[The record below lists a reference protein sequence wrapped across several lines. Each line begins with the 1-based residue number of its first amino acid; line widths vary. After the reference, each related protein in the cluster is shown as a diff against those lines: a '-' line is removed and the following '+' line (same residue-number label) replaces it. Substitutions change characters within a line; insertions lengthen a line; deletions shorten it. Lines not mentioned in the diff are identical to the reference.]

1 MRLSNTFMELMSYT
15 AHLLQ
20 RIKRGES
27 APYDDVFR
35 LYDVLY
41 QRARTQG
48 QASGYADEDLQE
60 AWFAVCAW
68 VDEMLLCSEWP
79 EKDRWEGRQ
88 LQRLHFYTVN
98 GGEEFFSRLQDL
110 PPEKGQV
117 REVYLYCLAMG
128 FKGRFF
134 SPEDEARL
142 TQIRQDHLLL
152 IRDPE
157 EINDTQ
163 TLFSEAYSLTTTPEK
178 RMKWRFGLSWAHL
191 IIIAASLLLLGGL
204 FSTYRYILDDLVNIY
219 LGGAS

>member
-20 RIKRGES
+20 RIKQGES

-41 QRARTQG
+41 KRARILG
-48 QASGYADEDLQE
+48 QADSNADEDFQE

-79 EKDRWEGRQ
+79 ERDRWEGRQ
-88 LQRLHFYTVN
+88 LQRLYFNTVN
-98 GGEEFFSRLQDL
+98 GGEEFFIRLQAL

-128 FKGRFF
+128 FKGQFF
-134 SPEDEARL
+134 SPKDEAKL
-142 TQIRQDHLLL
+142 LQIRQDNLLL

-163 TLFSEAYSLTTTPEK
+163 TLFSEAYSITPMPGK
-178 RMKWRFGLSWAHL
+178 RIKWRFGLSWAHF
-191 IIIAASLLLLGGL
+191 IIIAVSLLFLGGL
-204 FSTYRYILDDLVNIY
+204 FSAYRYILDDLVSIY
-219 LGGAS
+219 LG